1 MTSPKAPPRARTRR
15 ERGASAVEFAL
26 IVLPLLTM
34 IFGALEFG
42 LALQARTM
50 AGNAA
55 REGVRIASLGGTD
68 ADVEQAAQNALSV
81 VQGAKTLTTTCRTAA
96 GTTCTLGDPANSG
109 GVATVTV
116 TIEYHGITGMF
127 PGLTSTTISR
137 TSTMRIE

>member
-1 MTSPKAPPRARTRR
+1 MTSPTALPRARARD

-34 IFGALEFG
+34 ILGALEFG

-55 REGVRIASLGGTD
+55 REGVRVASLGGTED
-68 ADVEQAAQNALSV
+68 EVRLYSQDSLSV
-81 VQGAKTLTTTCRTAA
+81 VEGTKTVTTTCRTAT
-96 GTTCTLGDPANSG
+96 GTTCTLGRPGNSG
-109 GVATVTV
+109 GTATVTV
-116 TIEYHGITGMF
+116 TIQYRGITGMF
-127 PGLTSTTISR
+127 PELTDTTISR